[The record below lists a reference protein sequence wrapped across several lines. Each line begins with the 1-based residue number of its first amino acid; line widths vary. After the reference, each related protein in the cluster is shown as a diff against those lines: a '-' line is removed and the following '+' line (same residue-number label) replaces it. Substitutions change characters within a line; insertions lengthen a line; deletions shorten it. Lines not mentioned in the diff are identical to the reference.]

1 MTISEQSARLIYLAI
16 AYTIGRIY
24 PDLCET
30 ESPLDVINDNAKE
43 FMTDFCAIKGIDKVA
58 MNEDEEDED
67 IPDDVD
73 ETNYDPY
80 LGQDFYE

>member
-1 MTISEQSARLIYLAI
+1 MIISEQTARLIWEAI
-16 AYTIGRIY
+16 SYSINRISE
-24 PDLCET
+24 DT
-30 ESPLDVINDNAKE
+30 FDESVINDITKE
-43 FMTDFCAIKGIDKVA
+43 CMTDFCNFAGITEVELEDSE
-58 MNEDEEDED
+58 EDEED